1 MIAGAVPNYM
11 RGGPNDIPEGLVLYS
26 LIIPRHMGDERS
38 VRGPTPEAQA
48 LTLPEQYDFLKL

>member
-1 MIAGAVPNYM
+1 M